1 MRICNLVLSA
11 ACLAASVPSCYPQA
25 VNGVELPSNGP
36 YRADAN
42 LFQVST
48 LGALEA
54 AVLEGAY
61 PIGLLK
67 HEGNFGVG
75 HYVGLG
81 GELIALDGHFYH
93 AYSDGTVDEAQDKE
107 LVPFAAVLNF
117 TPEQSLKMRGMTM
130 AQLDTFIANKI
141 PSDNYF
147 YAIKI
152 HGLFSYV
159 KTRIIPQQVQPY
171 PTLDEAI
178 TREVIF
184 IRQNEEGT
192 AVVIRSP
199 QYVANLNIAG
209 DHYHFISDDHQ
220 YGGHALDLTV
230 QNATL
235 EIQQIRRNTLWLP
248 ATTAFQKAP
257 LPAPAK

>member
-1 MRICNLVLSA
+1 M
-11 ACLAASVPSCYPQA
+11 
-25 VNGVELPSNGP
+25 
-36 YRADAN
+36 
-42 LFQVST
+42 
-48 LGALEA
+48 
-54 AVLEGAY
+54 LEGAY

-67 HEGNFGVG
+67 HQGNFGVG

-93 AYSDGTVDEAQDKE
+93 AYSTGLVEEAQDSE
-107 LVPFAAVLNF
+107 LVPFAAVSYF
-117 TPEQSLKMRGMTM
+117 ESQKSVDISGMTM
-130 AQLDTFIANKI
+130 AQLDAYIAKLI

-159 KTRIIPQQVQPY
+159 KTRIIPKQAQPY
-171 PTLDEAI
+171 PTLAVAI
-178 TREVIF
+178 TREIVF
-184 IRQNEEGT
+184 PRQDVEGT

-199 QYVANLNIAG
+199 QYESNLNIAG

-230 QNATL
+230 GKATL
-235 EIQQIRRNTLWLP
+235 EIEEIRTNTLWLP
-248 ATTAFQKAP
+248 TNEAFQKAP
-257 LPAPAK
+257 LPAPAPAN